1 MAITKKQTGIG
12 GDVEKVLYLHIDGG
26 NAKWC
31 SHYGSQ
37 YGRSSKKIKHRIT
50 ERARNSASEIL
61 NFNSFKEWNARS
73 LSDICTPMF

>member
-1 MAITKKQTGIG
+1 MAITKKQTKTEKKTTTSIG

-37 YGRSSKKIKHRIT
+37 YGRSSKK
-50 ERARNSASEIL
+50 N
-61 NFNSFKEWNARS
+61 
-73 LSDICTPMF
+73 